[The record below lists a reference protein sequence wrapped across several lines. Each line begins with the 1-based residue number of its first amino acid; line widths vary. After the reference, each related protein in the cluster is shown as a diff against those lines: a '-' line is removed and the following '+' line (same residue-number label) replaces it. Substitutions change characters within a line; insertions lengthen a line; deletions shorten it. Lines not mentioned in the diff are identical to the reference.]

1 MNINSTQTP
10 INKHITPPDSANNE
24 HESTTS
30 YKRIQ
35 WVDIAKSIGLLLMIL
50 GHGKLLNLDA
60 KQFIYSFHM
69 PLFFILAGV
78 FYKPIS
84 IKETINKDF
93 KRLLIPFVLINIA
106 MICYLGLHKIV
117 FGHGLFSLTEFRILI
132 ISSFIGLSKN
142 VNGLTPACTPS
153 WFLIS
158 LFYIHCIASI
168 GYKKPMAWL
177 ILSSLICAS
186 ISLIIYTNSIET
198 YTPIDSSLMAFPFF
212 AIGYLLKRQLMTI
225 KVWQATLAVFV
236 LIALHLVLNYYNG
249 RVDVAQLEF
258 GNSPMVFYLCATFGS
273 LAVICVSLIIESIV
287 SKRLSACLSEFAT
300 GAVLIIGFNLAV
312 ISYFDKFN
320 SAFLEETYLIVGIIE
335 GLLIQFLFYPL
346 ISFTRRYFPIIL
358 GR

>member
-1 MNINSTQTP
+1 
-10 INKHITPPDSANNE
+10 
-24 HESTTS
+24 
-30 YKRIQ
+30 
-35 WVDIAKSIGLLLMIL
+35 
-50 GHGKLLNLDA
+50 
-60 KQFIYSFHM
+60 
-69 PLFFILAGV
+69 
-78 FYKPIS
+78 
-84 IKETINKDF
+84 
-93 KRLLIPFVLINIA
+93 
-106 MICYLGLHKIV
+106 
-117 FGHGLFSLTEFRILI
+117 
-132 ISSFIGLSKN
+132 
-142 VNGLTPACTPS
+142 
-153 WFLIS
+153 
-158 LFYIHCIASI
+158 
-168 GYKKPMAWL
+168 
-177 ILSSLICAS
+177 
-186 ISLIIYTNSIET
+186 
-198 YTPIDSSLMAFPFF
+198 
-212 AIGYLLKRQLMTI
+212 MTI